1 VEKILTLDI
10 KNLRLNFKGYEGIA
24 RVLDGVYI
32 QGHKGERV
40 GLVGETGCGKTVA
53 MKSILGLIK
62 SPPAIYETGEIW
74 VNGKDIL
81 KISKK
86 ELMKLKGNEISMIF
100 QDPLNS
106 LNPVFTI
113 GQQLFDIIRYGHKV
127 KLTKREIREK
137 ARNILKLVRLPDPER
152 ILKNYPMQL
161 SGGMRQRVL
170 IAMALVNEPELLI
183 ADEPGTALD
192 VTIQDQILELL
203 KDLVLQKN
211 ICVLIITHNLG
222 VIRGLANKVYI
233 MYAGQ
238 VVEQGDTRDVFD
250 NPQHPYTLGLMR
262 SIPKLTGDIIGEG
275 IPGTIPDY
283 VNAPTGCRFHPR
295 CKHKK
300 DVCSEKRPVLKEIA
314 PGHFVSCFLY
324 EE

>member
-1 VEKILTLDI
+1 MENNIILDI

-24 RVLDGVYI
+24 RVLDGIYI

-40 GLVGETGCGKTVA
+40 GLVGETGCGKTVT

-62 SPPAIYETGEIW
+62 SPPAIYETGEIV

-113 GQQLFDIIRYGHKV
+113 GQQLFDIIRYGNKEE
-127 KLTKREIREK
+127 LTKKEIRNK
-137 ARNILKLVRLPDPER
+137 ANNILKLVRLPDAER
-152 ILKNYPMQL
+152 ILKSYPMQL

-211 ICVLIITHNLG
+211 LCVLIITHNLG
-222 VIRGLANKVYI
+222 VVRGLANKVYI

-238 VVEQGDTRDVFD
+238 IAEHGDTRQVFD
-250 NPQHPYTLGLMR
+250 NPQHPYTLGLIG
-262 SIPKLTGDIIGEG
+262 SIPKFTGDMLGEG

-283 VNAPTGCRFHPR
+283 VHAPSGCRFHPR
-295 CKHKK
+295 CKHKM
-300 DVCSEKRPVLKEIA
+300 DICSERKPVLKEIA
-314 PGHFVSCFLY
+314 PDHFVSCFLY
-324 EE
+324 GE